1 MVIGKLL
8 LFVPLQIVVQDNK
21 GGAICTTY
29 CGGTIKHGGTDNNT
43 IMNKDKHIPSG
54 YKPSPLGPIPEDWE
68 VKKLGEVAEM
78 TSGTTPSRAN
88 IDFYSNGSIPWV
100 KTTDLNNG
108 ILNSTEE
115 SVTNKALEKTSL
127 KLLPKGTVLVAMYGG
142 FNQIGRT
149 AMLGMEAT
157 INQALSALICNE
169 KIYNAYLL
177 SWLNCRVKEWKHLAA
192 SSRKDPNITGK
203 DVARFPIAVPPLPE
217 QQRIVSVLSLWDAA
231 IAKQTALIE
240 QLTLR
245 KRGLMQQLL
254 TGKKRLKGSEGGN
267 FHRLGNY
274 ISECNRRNAGCNR
287 VLSVTNTKG
296 FILQEEQFDKIVASN
311 DTSNYKVVR
320 RGEFAYNP
328 SRVNVG
334 SLAMLNEYDE
344 GILSPMYIVF
354 KANENIDK
362 NYLLQC
368 LQSYWFRGHIPAYT
382 QGSVRDS
389 LSFDGLCSMKFYIPT
404 LQEQK
409 AISSILERA
418 DKEIEIQ
425 KQKLAAMQE
434 QKKGLM
440 QVLLTGKRR
449 IKIN

>member
-1 MVIGKLL
+1 MKKSSSNIS
-8 LFVPLQIVVQDNK
+8 
-21 GGAICTTY
+21 
-29 CGGTIKHGGTDNNT
+29 
-43 IMNKDKHIPSG
+43 SG

-68 VKKLGEVAEM
+68 VKRLGEIAEIG
-78 TSGTTPSRAN
+78 SGGTPSKSHSE
-88 IDFYSNGSIPWV
+88 YWNGNIPWV
-100 KTTDLNNG
+100 TTSLLNNPY
-108 ILNSTEE
+108 IENAEEYITEE
-115 SVTNKALEKTSL
+115 GLNNSSAKMLNEGV
-127 KLLPKGTVLVAMYGG
+127 LLMAMYGQG
-142 FNQIGRT
+142 QTRGKVSKLLIRAST
-149 AMLGMEAT
+149 
-157 INQALSALICNE
+157 NQACAYIDVQTGLVDYIHQTLIANYESIRNESNDGNQKNLSLGI
-169 KIYNAYLL
+169 I
-177 SWLNCRVKEWKHLAA
+177 S
-192 SSRKDPNITGK
+192 NI
-203 DVARFPIAVPPLPE
+203 RISFPPLSE
-217 QQRIVSVLSLWDAA
+217 QHRIVDVLELWDTA

-245 KRGLMQQLL
+245 KRGLTQQLL
-254 TGKKRLKGSEGGN
+254 TGKKRLKGFEGGN

-287 VLSVTNTKG
+287 VLSVTNTRG

-334 SLAMLNEYDE
+334 SLAMLNDYDE

-362 NYLLQC
+362 TYLLQC
-368 LQSYWFRGHIPAYT
+368 LQSWWFRGHIPAYT

-409 AISSILERA
+409 AISAILEQA

-440 QVLLTGKRR
+440 QVLLTGKKR
-449 IKIN
+449 IN